1 MPTARPII
9 IEKFID
15 HTDSGVAIPS
25 RCSSANPT
33 AMPAMASRSGSS
45 AAITEPNAKN
55 SRIIV
60 GMPLTSSALWSASS
74 FTLLK
79 SLHTGHSPVTSARDP
94 ARASTRSRS
103 GPAPRP
109 RRDGSRRT

>member
-25 RCSSANPT
+25 RCSNAKPT
-33 AMPAMASRSGSS
+33 AMPAIASRSGRS

-60 GMPLTSSALWSASS
+60 GMPLTSSALCSASS

-94 ARASTRSRS
+94 AASFNPLT
-103 GPAPRP
+103 
-109 RRDGSRRT
+109 